1 MMSIDFFPNNDNLN
15 VLEEN
20 KDFLIVEKPA
30 GLLVHPDKYSKERTL
45 VDLIF
50 KKYPETENI
59 GQSGRG
65 GIIHR
70 LDRDVSG
77 LMVVAR
83 TKETYE
89 RLTEQFQ
96 QRKVKKEYLALVY
109 GEPSEDK
116 GEIDLPLGRN
126 KKGKIIAV
134 LYKKKIK
141 QEKPAKTRYEVI
153 QKFSDPQKFSL
164 LKVFLLT
171 GRTHQIRAH
180 LRAIGC
186 PIVGDLEYKIKDRKL
201 KTLPELKRVF
211 LHAHCLG
218 FYNREN
224 VWQEFKTE
232 LPKELKEF
240 LKELK

>member
-1 MMSIDFFPNNDNLN
+1 MPIDFIPKFGNLN

-20 KDFLIVEKPA
+20 KDFLIVEKPI
-30 GLLVHPDKYSKERTL
+30 GLLTHPDKYSKEQTL
-45 VDLIF
+45 IDLIF
-50 KKYPETENI
+50 KKYPEVENV
-59 GQSGRG
+59 GQQGRG
-65 GIIHR
+65 GIVHR

-89 RLTEQFQ
+89 HLIDQFQ
-96 QRKVKKEYLALVY
+96 QGKVKKEYLALVY

-116 GEIDLPLGRN
+116 GEIDFPLGRN

-134 LYKKKIK
+134 LYKKKVK
-141 QEKPAKTRYEVI
+141 QEKPAKTRYEI
-153 QKFSDPQKFSL
+153 IRKFSDPQKFSL

-186 PIVGDLEYKIKDRKL
+186 PIVGDGEYRIKDRSL
-201 KTLPELKRVF
+201 KKPLELKRVF

-240 LKELK
+240 LNKII